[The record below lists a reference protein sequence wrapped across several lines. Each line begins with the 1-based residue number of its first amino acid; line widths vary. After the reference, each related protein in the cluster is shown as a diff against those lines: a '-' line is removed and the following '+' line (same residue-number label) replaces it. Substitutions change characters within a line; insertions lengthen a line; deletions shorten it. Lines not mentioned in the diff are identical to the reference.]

1 MSALWE
7 RRRDAEYEAADEW
20 AYENRVEC
28 GWCAEPVGEDGH
40 PECERAI
47 EARSCHN
54 PACREFGTCFADYQR
69 GEPCEV
75 CGMPLGA
82 CPECAGTGDDP
93 VHTWGN
99 GDIPNPSLAA
109 LHAAC
114 ERCDGTGL
122 AS

>member
-1 MSALWE
+1 MSFTAAWRNPDYNLVERWE
-7 RRRDAEYEAADEW
+7 DDQP
-20 AYENRVEC
+20 EC
-28 GWCAEPVGEDGH
+28 GWCGLPVLSEHVRCDESIAERTCYNAE
-40 PECERAI
+40 
-47 EARSCHN
+47 
-54 PACREFGTCFADYQR
+54 CREYGTCFVDYQG